1 MPDLLIRG
9 LDEAATARL
18 KAAAAAAERRG
29 LDLGSLIVEALDSRA
44 EEGEDDGLVEEI
56 AAMRASQPRQ
66 EGDAA
71 QDTRRLRDGGDEPW
85 DETRAA

>member
-18 KAAAAAAERRG
+18 KAAAAAERRG